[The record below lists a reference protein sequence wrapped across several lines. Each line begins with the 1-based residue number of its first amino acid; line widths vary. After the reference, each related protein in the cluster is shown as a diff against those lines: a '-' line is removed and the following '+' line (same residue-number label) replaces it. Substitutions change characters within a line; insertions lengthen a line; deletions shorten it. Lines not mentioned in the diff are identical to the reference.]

1 MTLVGEADRKVL
13 KAAIKHGAGDD
24 RIRHRIVPSEVISQ
38 WVERVEELKD
48 EISAVLHDEKEEKE
62 VRV

>member
-24 RIRHRIVPSEVISQ
+24 RIRHRIVPPEVISQ
-38 WVERVEELKD
+38 WVERVEGLKH
-48 EISAVLHDEKEEKE
+48 EVSAVLHDEKEEKE
-62 VRV
+62 ACI